1 MKAEDINIVLQE
13 FESIENIIPSER
25 WDFAFEQKL
34 LVARNSKSF
43 KISKISI
50 SVLILVFINIGFVLN
65 SLRTDKPPTEIS
77 KKADFKTIAEE
88 LL

>member
-1 MKAEDINIVLQE
+1 MKTEDINIVLQE
-13 FESIENIIPSER
+13 FESIDNIIASEN
-25 WDFAFEQKL
+25 WDSALEQKL

-65 SLRTDKPPTEIS
+65 SLRTDKSTTEIS